1 MRFRRTAS
9 AGLVALGAAL
19 TLTAC
24 GTTNGRITE
33 VETGRNG
40 VKVEVKDGT
49 GDYEAYLI
57 PNTTCEENEYIQD
70 CADADDYLV
79 PPDGARPG
87 RNVGGR

>member
-1 MRFRRTAS
+1 MRTRPLLA
-9 AGLVALGAAL
+9 AVLLGAGL

-24 GTTNGRITE
+24 GDVNGLIDE

-40 VKVEVKDGT
+40 VKVEVRDGT

-57 PNTTCEENEYIQD
+57 PNTTCQQGDYIQD

-79 PPDGARPG
+79 AREDARPG
-87 RNVGGR
+87 VGGKR